1 MFGKYGIDFGPE
13 AHKGFSDREWKL
25 ACEFF
30 DLMLHLPLTE
40 DEDEW
45 DSFFDWA
52 LSEVFDVDENTD
64 HEVAFAEAEDAL
76 EWLRGLFEED
86 PEQNEIPFDPYLKIQ
101 RTSETLKRSSVY
113 RDENGNLHCW
123 NISAYQIPSISLTE
137 GNLRDRL
144 YRHRPAL
151 KALRICCGSWSGSQH
166 KIFLLRW
173 GRTHDKR
180 EKLC

>member
-64 HEVAFAEAEDAL
+64 HEVAFAEAEML
-76 EWLRGLFEED
+76 W
-86 PEQNEIPFDPYLKIQ
+86 
-101 RTSETLKRSSVY
+101 
-113 RDENGNLHCW
+113 NG
-123 NISAYQIPSISLTE
+123 
-137 GNLRDRL
+137 
-144 YRHRPAL
+144 
-151 KALRICCGSWSGSQH
+151 
-166 KIFLLRW
+166 
-173 GRTHDKR
+173 
-180 EKLC
+180 

>member
-64 HEVAFAEAEDAL
+64 HEVAL
-76 EWLRGLFEED
+76 
-86 PEQNEIPFDPYLKIQ
+86 
-101 RTSETLKRSSVY
+101 SEVTRLPLPVIRPVPTIFTLSMRSPK
-113 RDENGNLHCW
+113 
-123 NISAYQIPSISLTE
+123 NI
-137 GNLRDRL
+137 
-144 YRHRPAL
+144 
-151 KALRICCGSWSGSQH
+151 ALRKNVCPTSC
-166 KIFLLRW
+166 FVR
-173 GRTHDKR
+173 
-180 EKLC
+180 

>member
-52 LSEVFDVDENTD
+52 LSEVFDVMK
-64 HEVAFAEAEDAL
+64 
-76 EWLRGLFEED
+76 
-86 PEQNEIPFDPYLKIQ
+86 IPTMRLLLQ
-101 RTSETLKRSSVY
+101 RPKMLW
-113 RDENGNLHCW
+113 NG
-123 NISAYQIPSISLTE
+123 
-137 GNLRDRL
+137 
-144 YRHRPAL
+144 
-151 KALRICCGSWSGSQH
+151 
-166 KIFLLRW
+166 
-173 GRTHDKR
+173 
-180 EKLC
+180 

>member
-86 PEQNEIPFDPYLKIQ
+86 PEQNEIPFDLISK
-101 RTSETLKRSSVY
+101 SSVHPKPQSVVLCT
-113 RDENGNLHCW
+113 GTK
-123 NISAYQIPSISLTE
+123 TE
-137 GNLRDRL
+137 TCTAGIFPLIRFRL
-144 YRHRPAL
+144 SP
-151 KALRICCGSWSGSQH
+151 
-166 KIFLLRW
+166 
-173 GRTHDKR
+173 
-180 EKLC
+180 

>member
-76 EWLRGLFEED
+76 EL
-86 PEQNEIPFDPYLKIQ
+86 P
-101 RTSETLKRSSVY
+101 SVFAI
-113 RDENGNLHCW
+113 C
-123 NISAYQIPSISLTE
+123 IIIC
-137 GNLRDRL
+137 L
-144 YRHRPAL
+144 YVHV
-151 KALRICCGSWSGSQH
+151 
-166 KIFLLRW
+166 LLYNFR
-173 GRTHDKR
+173 
-180 EKLC
+180 C